1 MKLHLVHQEKLNL
14 ELEEIKMRNKM
25 KSVAV
30 MVMSLV
36 LTGAVL
42 TGCGESQQE
51 TKPDN
56 VQNIIQETK
65 PDNAEV
71 KTEAGAAEIMEVE
84 TKDET
89 VRITEEYE
97 DNFAVD
103 SKAAKE
109 FAEKVKDVT
118 AKKDLEGLAA
128 LTAFPVYVGLPG
140 VDVVE
145 TKEDFLKLGA
155 EAVFT
160 QELLESVEK
169 ADIDNFQSSMAGFSI
184 SDGGT
189 SNINFGV
196 VDKVLAI
203 NGINY

>member
-1 MKLHLVHQEKLNL
+1 
-14 ELEEIKMRNKM
+14 MRNKM

-118 AKKDLEGLAA
+118 AKKIWKG
-128 LTAFPVYVGLPG
+128 
-140 VDVVE
+140 
-145 TKEDFLKLGA
+145 
-155 EAVFT
+155 
-160 QELLESVEK
+160 
-169 ADIDNFQSSMAGFSI
+169 
-184 SDGGT
+184 
-189 SNINFGV
+189 
-196 VDKVLAI
+196 
-203 NGINY
+203 